1 MAWPRKKTTLVK
13 VMLASMGGGKRR
25 GRRRESWKAET
36 VNNIRLPGIR
46 GGIEKG
52 ANIAD
57 NFPPLTPSVVS
68 TPIATTPAMATTALL
83 ENFDITH
90 SIFKCF

>member
-46 GGIEKG
+46 RGIEKG
-52 ANIAD
+52 
-57 NFPPLTPSVVS
+57 
-68 TPIATTPAMATTALL
+68 
-83 ENFDITH
+83 
-90 SIFKCF
+90 